1 MPQRQ
6 SSRLKAHDSDNPVGG
21 ACDVMRH
28 AFLRWTVRALTHMR
42 LFVGVRSLSRASR
55 SEQVRLRHRHAN
67 TNQVSAVEMP
77 DAEEWRSV
85 RYRTDRVRA
94 CPYSRG
100 LTRPAILRHIAAMAD
115 HSWRLE
121 ESGNR
126 EQKKQDQKE

>member
-67 TNQVSAVEMP
+67 TTNSAP
-77 DAEEWRSV
+77 L
-85 RYRTDRVRA
+85 RY
-94 CPYSRG
+94 
-100 LTRPAILRHIAAMAD
+100 LTPKNGARYVIVQTGFALAHTLAVLPAPRFFVT
-115 HSWRLE
+115 
-121 ESGNR
+121 
-126 EQKKQDQKE
+126 